1 MNHST
6 TSRETAWP
14 DCGQPECG
22 SPSFASLVWPGQ
34 GRKHFCVRHWSQVLG
49 VCDAMGMDPNT
60 CDPRRTAEDMIGEA
74 QCFSTSAACAFIETS
89 ITPLVAP
96 MTKAAA
102 ASA

>member
-1 MNHST
+1 MRTRLATSIRAEEPSMNAR
-6 TSRETAWP
+6 RETAWP

-60 CDPRRTAEDMIGEA
+60 CDPRRTAEDVIGEA
-74 QCFSTSAACAFIETS
+74 TRDAERS
-89 ITPLVAP
+89 
-96 MTKAAA
+96 
-102 ASA
+102 